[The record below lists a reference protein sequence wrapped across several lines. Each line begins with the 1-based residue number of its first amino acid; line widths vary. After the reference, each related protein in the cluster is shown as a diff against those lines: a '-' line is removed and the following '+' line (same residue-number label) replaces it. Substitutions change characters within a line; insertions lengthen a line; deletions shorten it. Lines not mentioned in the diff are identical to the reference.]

1 MAGKL
6 IIRRVGNLF
15 PHLCLACG
23 LALVTLIIWLSTVGF
38 PSCAER
44 FIERQAADAGLPITI
59 KDIKF
64 IPRKGLAIKIE
75 QISLK
80 VAQPDENPAE
90 LYLRKVEL
98 GFNLFQLLTGDCF
111 PSKLRLKGG
120 CIRIPDKC
128 GNEEEITIS
137 DIDSYCIFFPRMSG
151 FDAWV
156 KANLQGIDFDNK
168 IHILFPRQEKKA
180 DTPTATD
187 IEQIPLIDKLSKLLA
202 ENKHYVRELHKE
214 LERQKWDSA
223 NRPKINF
230 LLSWEKMLK
239 ARLNAWIPEYVIDS
253 VQVKD
258 AELDATFDNETITIN
273 KLNLKTYNP
282 DTRISLQG
290 AYDLSSREIE
300 FHTSSNAPLI
310 NMVKKYIVK
319 DSSSILEKINS
330 LDGNTPEIR
339 LNGSAKFTDEH
350 ALDNI
355 TLRGS
360 IEHENV
366 MFGQTLVEKLNMSFF
381 MKNGCISIND
391 FIINTRDGHLNI
403 TGRAADG
410 QGTLEAD
417 FQLRPET
424 ILQLARDFSNTP
436 NLSIPDDI
444 QLTDKLSGHLSC
456 KARVPVFEPGT
467 TRIKDFI
474 PVLEDAEI
482 RLSTDSAE
490 GKGTRLRN
498 ATLALKFTGLEY
510 SGRVDAPALKN
521 CELTITAGELAG
533 EGINAEKAVCS
544 LTLGNILFDIKNKE
558 PLFTACKARFV
569 AEKLQGKGYELEK
582 ATLSLNCQGVCHNP
596 AEQSFHFDAYS
607 ARFLAGRVQAPEFQ
621 LVNADIDLSTQELQL
636 QKDKLSIG
644 KAGLSLLIGNAA
656 SSRRKLETSNLA
668 CNASLHD
675 LQAATDFSDI
685 RMGTTDVSLTADTY
699 ADAMSTITGIALN
712 ASLPEWKK
720 DSHDWSRLIQG
731 FSAKAGLQELVHS
744 NGTSASDIQLSIQNR
759 ASGTTRIK
767 LTGLCGED
775 ELDLSAT
782 VHIQHGYLLLINDL
796 TANLPLSSLVPFFGG
811 EPFAEIKMPEKLSM
825 RGDALINTKEKR
837 LSKAHYDIHIP
848 ELKRI
853 CNNIAAYRGRE
864 IPLGVNIKGDF
875 STQDNGSMSYAADVA
890 IHHGK
895 EALKVRVS
903 GNPLMDC
910 HITGSNTIPVDIVN
924 ALIDNASAHWVMR
937 DFRCT
942 PGKTRNII
950 TNIDANIRYD
960 DGINAMVN
968 CDAELHHLE
977 FLLGAIQDEYD
988 AQGRETGREFLRK
1001 DLSPNPYTLVR
1012 KGNCHVEVIVQVDC
1026 KDEKG
1031 KTQPDKIRIN
1041 LTNPRLVYDNKPW
1054 LKRNGFSAGPE
1065 TSIISGEAVRFNI
1078 EDLII
1083 TLHNLKGKCYPSYSI
1098 GMYYAPIQHFMK
1110 DIILRDPVT
1119 IETEYCCF
1127 PLSHK
1132 CKVPMKGLIKA
1143 EGTTGTGFRFLGT
1156 TIPFTNFSGFIN
1168 ISDKDVYL
1176 DRMNA
1181 QCWGGVMNANLRIGF
1196 SGKHTTLDGYVEANN
1211 LNLKDIVASYKG
1223 KFTPA
1228 LCSGTIRFQA
1238 AKPELDEL
1246 RAYGELTLQDGDLM
1260 QIGLFR
1266 PIAGF
1271 ITDLPSYL
1279 VNLTNGISRKEKEK
1293 EVQFEASSKHPL
1305 MDAVQNYT
1313 YTVPFANHFLRYG
1326 IDKAHTEFD
1335 IQKGHLTTRGMK
1347 AEGYN
1352 LNIGA
1357 ELDIDLHNLTLKGD
1371 MWPKISS
1378 LPTLITSP
1386 ITVLSDFLIDIKV
1399 YGEAL
1404 SPQWKVV
1411 FLKMN
1416 EPPPAAANK
1425 KKSSKKN

>member
-15 PHLCLACG
+15 PHLCLACV
-23 LALVTLIIWLSTVGF
+23 LVLVALIIWLSTVGL
-38 PSCAER
+38 PSSAER
-44 FIERQAADAGLPITI
+44 FIERQAADAGLPITL

-80 VAQPDENPAE
+80 VAQPNEKPAE

-98 GFNLFQLLTGDCF
+98 GFNLFQLLTGDCI

-128 GNEEEITIS
+128 GKEDEITIS
-137 DIDSYCIFFPRMSG
+137 NIDSYCIFFPRMSG
-151 FDAWV
+151 FDALV
-156 KANLQGIDFDNK
+156 KANLHGIDFDNK
-168 IHILFPRQEKKA
+168 VHILFPQQATKTESS
-180 DTPTATD
+180 TAPK
-187 IEQIPLIDKLSKLLA
+187 IEQIPLIDKLSSLLA
-202 ENKHYVRELHKE
+202 ENKPYIQELHKE
-214 LERQKWDSA
+214 LERQKWGSA

-230 LLSWEKMLK
+230 LLSREDELK
-239 ARLNAWIPEYVIDS
+239 ARLTAWIPEYEIDS

-258 AELDATFDNETITIN
+258 AELDAIFDHKTITIN

-310 NMVKKYIVK
+310 NMMKKYIVK

-330 LDGNTPEIR
+330 LDGKTPEIK
-339 LNGSAKFTDEH
+339 LNGSAKFTEEH

-360 IEHENV
+360 IEHEDV

-381 MKNGCISIND
+381 MKNGCISINN
-391 FIINTRDGHLNI
+391 FIINTQDGHLNI
-403 TGRAADG
+403 TGKAADG

-417 FQLRPET
+417 FQLLPET

-436 NLSIPDDI
+436 GLSIPDDI

-456 KARVPVFEPGT
+456 KARIPVFEPGT
-467 TRIKDFI
+467 TRIEDFI
-474 PVLEDAEI
+474 PVLEEAEI
-482 RLSTDSAE
+482 KVSTSLAE
-490 GKGTRLRN
+490 GKGVRLRN
-498 ATLALKFTGLEY
+498 AALTLKFTGLEY
-510 SGRVDAPALKN
+510 LDKIEAPTLQN
-521 CELTITAGELAG
+521 CELTITAGELTG
-533 EGINAEKAVCS
+533 EGVNAEKAVCS
-544 LTLGNILFDIKNKE
+544 LTLGNILFDIKNKQ
-558 PLFTACKARFV
+558 PFFTACEARLV

-582 ATLSLNCQGVCHNP
+582 ADLSLNCQGICHD
-596 AEQSFHFDAYS
+596 ATEQSVHFDHYS
-607 ARFLAGRVQAPEFQ
+607 MRFLAGRVQAPQFQ
-621 LVNADIDLSTQELQL
+621 LVNTDIDLSMQGLL
-636 QKDKLSIG
+636 IQKDKLSIG
-644 KAGLSLLIGNAA
+644 KAGLSLLIDNAA
-656 SSRRKLETSNLA
+656 SPYLKMETSKLA

-685 RMGTTDVSLTADTY
+685 KMGASDVSLTADAY
-699 ADAMSTITGIALN
+699 ADARSTITGIALN

-720 DSHDWSRLIQG
+720 DPNDWSRLIQD
-731 FSAKAGLQELVHS
+731 FSAQASLQKLVHN
-744 NGTSASDIQLSIQNR
+744 NGTSASAIQLSIQNQE
-759 ASGTTRIK
+759 SDTTRII

-775 ELDLSAT
+775 ELNLSAT
-782 VHIQHGYLLLINDL
+782 ARIQHGSLLLINDL

-811 EPFAEIKMPEKLSM
+811 EPFAEIKMPKKLSL
-825 RGDALINTKEKR
+825 RGDALINTKAKR
-837 LSKAHYDIHIP
+837 ISKAHYDIHIP
-848 ELKRI
+848 ELKRV

-864 IPLGVNIKGDF
+864 IPLGVQIKGDF
-875 STQDNGSMSYAADVA
+875 STQNSGTMSYAANVE
-890 IHHGK
+890 IHHEK
-895 EALKVRVS
+895 ESLKVRVS
-903 GNPLMDC
+903 GNPLKDC

-924 ALIDNASAHWVMR
+924 ALLDNASAHWVMR

-950 TNIDANIRYD
+950 TNIDATIRYD
-960 DGINAMVN
+960 NGVNALVN
-968 CDAELHHLE
+968 CDAELHNLE
-977 FLLGAIQDEYD
+977 FILGALRDEYD
-988 AQGRETGREFLRK
+988 AQGKETGKEYLRT

-1012 KGNCHVEVIVQVDC
+1012 KGTCHVEVIVQVNC
-1026 KDEKG
+1026 KDAKG
-1031 KTQPDKIRIN
+1031 KPRPERIRIN
-1041 LTNPRLVYDNKPW
+1041 LTKPHLVYDNTPW
-1054 LKRNGFSAGPE
+1054 LKRMGFPKGRE

-1078 EDLII
+1078 EDLTI
-1083 TLHNLKGKCYPSYSI
+1083 TLHNLKGKCYPAYSI
-1098 GMYYAPIQHFMK
+1098 GMYYAPIQHFME
-1110 DIILRDPVT
+1110 DIILKEPVT
-1119 IETEYCCF
+1119 IETDYCCF
-1127 PLSHK
+1127 PLSSR

-1143 EGTTGTGFRFLGT
+1143 VGTTGTGFRFLGT

-1196 SGKHTTLDGYVEANN
+1196 SGKHTTLDGLVKADN
-1211 LNLKDIVASYKG
+1211 LNLKDIVASYGG

-1228 LCSGTIRFQA
+1228 LCSGAIRFQA

-1246 RAYGELTLQDGDLM
+1246 RAYGELKLKDGDLM

-1266 PIAGF
+1266 PIAEF

-1279 VNLTNGISRKEKEK
+1279 VKLKDKISTKAKAEK
-1293 EVQFEASSKHPL
+1293 VQFEASTSRPV
-1305 MDAVQNYT
+1305 MDFVQNYT
-1313 YTVPFANHFLRYG
+1313 YKVPFANHFLRYG
-1326 IDKAHTEFD
+1326 IDSAHAEFD
-1335 IQKGHLTTRGMK
+1335 IQNGHLTTRKMK

-1352 LNIGA
+1352 LEIES
-1357 ELDIDLHNLTLKGD
+1357 ELDINLHELTLQGD
-1371 MWPKISS
+1371 MWPQIASI
-1378 LPTLITSP
+1378 PTILTAP
-1386 ITVLSDFLIDIKV
+1386 ITLLSDFLIDIKV
-1399 YGEAL
+1399 HGDVL

-1411 FLKMN
+1411 FMKMN
-1416 EPPPAAANK
+1416 EPTPAAES
-1425 KKSSKKN
+1425 KKSAAPKN